1 MSVYCGIDEVP
12 KGKKRG
18 TLEECTAAGQ
28 LRYYGIKK
36 IDAKKVAKTKAE
48 TKTKT
53 KTKTKRRPTRND
65 GDEKTNAKVSYEQ
78 RNQIRIY
85 KKLKKFSDVV

>member
-48 TKTKT
+48 TKSKSTES
-53 KTKTKRRPTRND
+53 N
-65 GDEKTNAKVSYEQ
+65 
-78 RNQIRIY
+78 
-85 KKLKKFSDVV
+85 L